1 VRLETLAARLL
12 ASGGPREGGTHLA
25 LVGRIRLV
33 VLPIAFRQPDERL
46 EGRGVRLRVVDL

>member
-12 ASGGPREGGTHLA
+12 ASGRPREGGTHLA

-33 VLPIAFRQPDERL
+33 VLPIAFR
-46 EGRGVRLRVVDL
+46 